1 MLDILLPRTDA
12 GALVQLI
19 VTIVV
24 GAPVFILTLR
34 RGVAEV
40 SWFVGGLL
48 LFVLAF
54 YAFRTV
60 H

>member
-1 MLDILLPRTDA
+1 MLEILLPRTDA

-19 VTIVV
+19 ITLVV
-24 GAPVFILTLR
+24 GVPALVILVR
-34 RGVAEV
+34 RRASEF
-40 SWFVGGLL
+40 SWLVGGLL
-48 LFVLAF
+48 LLVLAF

>member
-1 MLDILLPRTDA
+1 MLDVLLPRTDA

-19 VTIVV
+19 VTLCAGVP
-24 GAPVFILTLR
+24 ALVFAIR
-34 RGVAEV
+34 RGSAEFG
-40 SWFVGGLL
+40 WFIGGLL
-48 LFVLAF
+48 LFTLAF